1 MSTVKHRVAGVLA
14 IACLITGALVATSGQ
29 AGAISD
35 CHGWPT
41 KYGARAICGS
51 TAGTGTEMRVV
62 ASCYDGSISY
72 GDWAVV
78 YGYSDA
84 HCPGE
89 SRARDYFLEYA

>member
-1 MSTVKHRVAGVLA
+1 MSTVKHRVIRILA
-14 IACLITGALVATSGQ
+14 ITGLLTGALVATSAQ

-51 TAGTGTEMRVV
+51 AAGDGTEMRIV

-72 GDWAVV
+72 GNWAGV
-78 YGYSDA
+78 YAYSDA
-84 HCPGE
+84 YCPGK
-89 SRARDYFLEYA
+89 SSARDHSFEYA